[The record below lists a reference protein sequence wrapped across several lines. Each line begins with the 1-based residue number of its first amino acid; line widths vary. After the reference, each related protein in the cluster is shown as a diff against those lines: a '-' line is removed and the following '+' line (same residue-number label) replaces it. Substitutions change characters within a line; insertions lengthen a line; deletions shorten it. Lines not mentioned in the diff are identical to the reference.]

1 MSCCRF
7 HWLKGSNRESNA
19 TVEWQIP
26 ATASAGSY
34 RIKHFGHYKELKGLQ
49 PVITPYE
56 GSSDVFAVTASFY
69 YK

>member
-26 ATASAGSY
+26 PTASAGSY

-69 YK
+69 YE